1 MVFFRYVHCFYFL
14 GSNNRQQ
21 SNDEENQL
29 LWHRDKESDCV
40 GAYTFERNV
49 QDKNIS
55 LQLVSSFSLFKCNEI
70 LIC

>member
-1 MVFFRYVHCFYFL
+1 MWVFFRYVHYFYFL

-21 SNDEENQL
+21 SNDEENPETHQL
-29 LWHRDKESDCV
+29 LWHRDKENDCV

-55 LQLVSSFSLFKCNEI
+55 LQL
-70 LIC
+70 